1 MNYLY
6 AFLCCGSFCLLG
18 QLLYD
23 HTKLTPGHITSL
35 FVILGILLDTFHIYD
50 LLISY
55 CQAGALLPITS
66 FGHSL
71 VHAALAKASEMGFLG
86 IFMGVFDRV
95 ASGLSFAI
103 LLAMLTACIFKP
115 KS

>member
-1 MNYLY
+1 MTFIY
-6 AFLCCGSFCLLG
+6 AFVCCGTFCLLG

-23 HTKLTPGHITSL
+23 NTKLTPGHITSI
-35 FVILGILLDTFHIYD
+35 FVVVGVLLDSFHIYD
-50 LLISY
+50 WLISY

-71 VHAALAKASEMGFLG
+71 VHASLLKANEVGILG
-86 IFMGVFDRV
+86 IFTGIFDRV
-95 ASGLSFAI
+95 SSGLSFAI
-103 LLAMLTACIFKP
+103 LLAMISAIFFRP